1 MAFVVLVSVVGPFL
15 LPYGPFEQGRD
26 SLQGP
31 SAAHLLGTDE
41 VGRDLLARV
50 LAGARVDL
58 VITLIAVPIAAV
70 AGTLLGLVAVLS
82 RFADTLVQRMFD
94 VLIGVPAVIL
104 GIGVALAISP
114 GMESVIIAITLVTM
128 PIFGR
133 QARGALLGQLSLD
146 YVAAAE
152 VLGYPRRRVMVRHI
166 LPNIVDV
173 IFVRFAVEMAHAIMI
188 EGGLSVVGLGI
199 QSPQPSLGSM
209 IKDGSSYLFETPLYA
224 LAPIFVVVLLVIG
237 YIMVSD
243 ALNRAVLRQ

>member
-1 MAFVVLVSVVGPFL
+1 MAFVILVSVIGPFL
-15 LPYGPFEQGRD
+15 LSYGPFEQGPN
-26 SLQGP
+26 SLQQPG
-31 SAAHLLGTDE
+31 SDHLMGTDE

-50 LAGARVDL
+50 LAGTRVDL
-58 VITLIAVPIAAV
+58 IITLVAVPVAAV
-70 AGTLLGLVAVLS
+70 IGTLLGLVAVVS
-82 RFADTLVQRMFD
+82 RVADAVVQRMFD

-104 GIGVALAISP
+104 GIGVAIAIAP
-114 GMESVIIAITLVTM
+114 GMESVMIAIALVTM

-152 VLGYPRRRVMVRHI
+152 VLGYPRRRIMMRHI

-224 LAPIFVVVLLVIG
+224 LAPIFVVLLLVVG
-237 YIMVSD
+237 YFMVSD
-243 ALNRAVLRQ
+243 ALNQAVLRT